1 MKSLVLVLVFLAWLA
16 APANAD
22 FDAGVA
28 AYKSGDYA
36 TALRKLR
43 PLAEQGNAEAQ
54 LNLGVMYAMGRG
66 VPQDYQEAARW
77 HRRAAEQGYAKAQR
91 HLGLLYHKGIGVPQ
105 DYTEALRWYR
115 LAAEQGRD
123 AALSLTGVQHDN
135 GQRAPQ
141 DYVLA
146 YIFVAAQKESRI
158 IPDSYLEDIPSK
170 FSFVRVRKSFP
181 ADWILVVSEW
191 KIE

>member
-1 MKSLVLVLVFLAWLA
+1 MKSLVLVLVFLAWFA

-22 FDAGVA
+22 FDTGKT
-28 AYKSGDYA
+28 AYDRGDYA
-36 TALRKLR
+36 TALRELR

-66 VPQDYQEAARW
+66 VPQNYQEAARW

-105 DYTEALRWYR
+105 DYQEAVRWYR
-115 LAAEQGRD
+115 LAAEQGHD
-123 AALSLTGVQHDN
+123 SAQTNMGVQYH
-135 GQRAPQ
+135 GVPQ
-141 DYVLA
+141 NYVLA
-146 YIFVAAQKESRI
+146 HIFVAAQKESRV

-170 FSFVRVRKSFP
+170 FSFVRVRKSLP
-181 ADWILVVSEW
+181 AGWILVAREW
-191 KIE
+191 KIVK